1 MEETVGDMKKWL
13 STYYNLINVVV
24 LLAIFLI
31 TLVII
36 LGLGFIKVLYLL
48 FVLLVLTML
57 AIGLQVSAAYLALS
71 PKNYEGSYQYI
82 HEAIHTTR
90 NVYHYLE
97 LCDLG
102 DYPYSEETFKEY
114 LTSALTAMALAF
126 SMTTGKSCRTCV
138 KWVLP
143 SDKKDEYLL
152 ETLARDRKSTNEC
165 KEVDEKDVVVNLA
178 WDHIANGILSGKIN
192 YYVSNDLRKTSQANY
207 LRLLFDRYPKKH
219 HISDEWKLPYLST
232 IFAPIRYTP
241 DRDELSPFIQYQ
253 SKQSHIPVY
262 FGFFAVDS
270 AHTDTFSESECQM
283 ANAFCDALFSVLNAY
298 NKLLQRL
305 TDEPNF

>member
-1 MEETVGDMKKWL
+1 VTETVGDMKKWL

-102 DYPYSEETFKEY
+102 DYQYSEETFKEY

-143 SDKKDEYLL
+143 SNKKDEYLL
-152 ETLARDRKSTNEC
+152 ETLARDRKSTDEC
-165 KEVDEKDVVVNLA
+165 EGVDKTSTVHFEER
-178 WDHIANGILSGKIN
+178 HIANSILLSEKQD
-192 YYVSNDLRKTSQANY
+192 YYVSNDLRKSPQRDYLTS
-207 LRLLFDRYPKKH
+207 LFARYPKKH
-219 HISDEWKLPYLST
+219 HISDDWKLPYLST

-253 SKQSHIPVY
+253 SKQSRIPVY

-283 ANAFCDALFSVLNAY
+283 ANAFCDALFPVLNAY